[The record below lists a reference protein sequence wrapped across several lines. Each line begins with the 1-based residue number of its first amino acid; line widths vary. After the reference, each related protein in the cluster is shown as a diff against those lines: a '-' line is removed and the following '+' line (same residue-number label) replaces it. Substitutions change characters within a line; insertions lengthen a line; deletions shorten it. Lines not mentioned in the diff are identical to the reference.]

1 MKPLFLAA
9 LLSLVTSGPGTGQQ
23 TPPCCTAT
31 IRIRVPER
39 TGVVYL
45 TGSLAQL
52 GPWRADGLALTG
64 RGRERTARITVPSNA
79 TFEYKFTL
87 GNWDGE

>member
-1 MKPLFLAA
+1 MASTMTATGGIALWQGSEAPLKPLFLAA
-9 LLSLVTSGPGTGQQ
+9 LLSLATSGPGTAQQ

-52 GPWRADGLALTG
+52 GP
-64 RGRERTARITVPSNA
+64 
-79 TFEYKFTL
+79 
-87 GNWDGE
+87 